1 MAVDGGAG
9 LAEGLE
15 RVAASPR
22 SHREQREEAE
32 AVGGSV
38 GGPLGERL
46 VLAATE
52 LRLGAEP
59 ASVWGG
65 FAQRPWGVEF
75 ARCMERAGV
84 AGVPAVE
91 AVTRLAAEL
100 RRRRARAAN
109 TRARRAAVPGE

>member
-1 MAVDGGAG
+1 M
-9 LAEGLE
+9 
-15 RVAASPR
+15 
-22 SHREQREEAE
+22 
-32 AVGGSV
+32 GGSA

-65 FAQRPWGVEF
+65 FAQHPWGVEF
-75 ARCMERAGV
+75 ARCMKRGGV
-84 AGVPAVE
+84 AGVSAVE

-100 RRRRARAAN
+100 RRKRARAAN
-109 TRARRAAVPGE
+109 TPGRDGRPFRGNERVAVSILALQ